1 MENLKNLKILSDRHD
16 FMFDETFAGQ
26 NDEFFFVIRH
36 ITGTVFFFKK
46 QGINIKRFRQYRV
59 GRGKMEIKTRSSP
72 PKKTPSKTKPKNIN
86 IKTYKCFSLFKG
98 I

>member
-1 MENLKNLKILSDRHD
+1 MISCLTKRLPVKI
-16 FMFDETFAGQ
+16 
-26 NDEFFFVIRH
+26 DEFFLLFVISL
-36 ITGTVFFFKK
+36 VLYFFFKK

-59 GRGKMEIKTRSSP
+59 GRGKMEIKTRSPP